1 MAVTIGKVHPS
12 PTHSLPATVTV
23 LGVLSFPASNSWS
36 TGVDFLIVGESYE
49 KYRASHQ
56 YPEDEEKMI
65 INDHA
70 LFLSSRRVRIAPGR
84 SQMRQQLLYQ
94 ITIGFSSST
103 RNETNSITTPDPPYT
118 SPLLLDMPQTPQ
130 EVRKYEVWKP
140 FEQLL
145 QQNLAK
151 YY

>member
-1 MAVTIGKVHPS
+1 
-12 PTHSLPATVTV
+12 
-23 LGVLSFPASNSWS
+23 
-36 TGVDFLIVGESYE
+36 
-49 KYRASHQ
+49 
-56 YPEDEEKMI
+56 MI